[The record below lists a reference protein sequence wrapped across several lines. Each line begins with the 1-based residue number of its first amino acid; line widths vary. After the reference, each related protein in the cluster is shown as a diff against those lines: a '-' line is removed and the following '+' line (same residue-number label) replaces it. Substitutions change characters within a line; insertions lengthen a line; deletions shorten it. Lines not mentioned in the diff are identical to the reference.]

1 MKFQSAEKSSLDLLR
16 ARLVRD
22 PPVARSLS
30 RSIQVILRVLV
41 RRAPLPRRAPSGR
54 QLRPEAHAPS
64 RSARVVAAL
73 PGVHIHRRNL
83 GSNRLGSRRRGG
95 WSRRRG
101 GNHRVGSRRG
111 GWSRRRIDDW
121 DGGDRLGRGGG
132 GGGGRGAVERDERE
146 ASARG
151 GHEPQPR
158 LPGLSHL
165 LVVLQVIH
173 EVGYDALEQLLRAV
187 RALRLLLTSLTLLTG
202 LTLTL
207 RLALLHEPLQHLQ
220 HLGRRVVDRSLL
232 PLTLTLRLALA
243 LGVTT
248 DG

>member
-1 MKFQSAEKSSLDLLR
+1 MSFAIPPSRGHSLDQSR
-16 ARLVRD
+16 SFCGCWCGARLFL
-22 PPVARSLS
+22 AEL
-30 RSIQVILRVLV
+30 
-41 RRAPLPRRAPSGR
+41 
-54 QLRPEAHAPS
+54 
-64 RSARVVAAL
+64 
-73 PGVHIHRRNL
+73 
-83 GSNRLGSRRRGG
+83 RLG
-95 WSRRRG
+95 
-101 GNHRVGSRRG
+101 GSCAPRPTPP
-111 GWSRRRIDDW
+111 
-121 DGGDRLGRGGG
+121 L
-132 GGGGRGAVERDERE
+132 GAVERDERE
-146 ASARG
+146 ASTRG

-243 LGVTT
+243 LGVTS